1 MSSGSTIAK
10 CYVEIIP
17 SMEGA
22 QAKIAKGL
30 GVDSV
35 GTSEGKKLGSSLV
48 NSLKTAAASTGKVVA
63 GATTTLVTAVSA
75 AVVGIT
81 KQALTS
87 YKDYEQLTGGV
98 EKLFG
103 SSAKKVMANAAKAYA
118 TAGLDANRYME
129 QVTNVSASLI
139 ASLGGNTKAAA
150 KAADKAIR
158 DMSDNANVFGTD
170 MQSIQNAYNG
180 FAKGN
185 YGMLDN
191 LKLGYQGTK
200 EEMQRLL
207 IDAEKLSGV
216 HYELGN
222 YADAIEAI
230 HVIQKEMK
238 ITGTTT
244 KEALG
249 TIDGS
254 LHMTKAAWTN
264 FTTALGTGDSK
275 MLTESI
281 NALKTSI
288 LGVKGEA
295 NGLVNNVLP
304 IINNIFSAITDSVTQ
319 LVVPLVSS
327 LLPTLTT
334 TITSLLNQVPDII
347 DGILPALSTTIGS
360 LLTTTVPALLTSLLK
375 VASSLLN
382 TLSKHTE
389 GFLTLITTIATEMIV
404 KITEHLP
411 QFLTGIGKLITGIVK
426 ALPKMILTIVKAL
439 PTIIKNLI
447 AAIVGFVTNDLPDII
462 DAFLE
467 VFDYLPDIINELV
480 GALPEIIQAIVDAL
494 PKMLPALIQ
503 GLVQLAMALTMS
515 YAQIAVVFTEALPTI
530 VQAIVEDIPTQI
542 NTFRIA
548 IVTLCTSIYTEFVN
562 AISKLFNDGKG
573 GPFVRIG
580 EAFAKLGAMLL
591 LAVANLAT
599 PLINAF
605 KTVISGAVTAIKN
618 LFSPLVKWFKT
629 LWSNIIT
636 GVTTAWT
643 NVKNTITTAINAI
656 KTTISVVFTTIK
668 TTISTVFSSIK
679 STATSVWNGV
689 KTAITTPINSAKSL
703 ISTAVSGIKT
713 TVTNTFSTLYNTV
726 TATWNNIKDAIAK
739 PINSAKTLVTNAVA
753 TLKNAF
759 NFKWSLPH
767 LDLPHISVSGGKP
780 PYGIGGK
787 GSLPKFDIQWY
798 AKGYDE
804 AQILKSSAIFGV
816 GENGQLLGG
825 GEHGNEVVV
834 GEKHLLDMIAKTQR
848 QNSVSEQNITINVY
862 GADGQSEEELAQK
875 VINKLTNMTD
885 NRRVV
890 YA

>member
-1 MSSGSTIAK
+1 MAATICKA
-10 CYVEIIP
+10 YVEIIP

-30 GVDSV
+30 GVESV

-48 NSLKTAAASTGKVVA
+48 NSLKTATASIGKVVA
-63 GATTTLVTAVSA
+63 GATTGLVTAVSA

-118 TAGLDANRYME
+118 TAGIDANRYME

-170 MQSIQNAYNG
+170 MQSIQNAYSG

-207 IDAEKLSGV
+207 TDAEKLSGV

-222 YADAIEAI
+222 YADMVDAI

-249 TIDGS
+249 TIEGS
-254 LHMTKAAWTN
+254 VNMTKAAWTN
-264 FTTALGTGDSK
+264 FTTALSSGDSK
-275 MLTESI
+275 MLSESI

-304 IINNIFSAITDSVTQ
+304 IINNVFSAITDSVTQ

-334 TITSLLNQVPDII
+334 AITSLLKQVPDII
-347 DGILPALSTTIGS
+347 DGILPTLGTTIGS
-360 LLTTTVPALLTSLLK
+360 LLTTTVPTLLTSLLK
-375 VASSLLN
+375 VASSLLE
-382 TLSKHTE
+382 TLGKHTE
-389 GFLTLITTIATEMIV
+389 GFLTLVTTIAAEMVV
-404 KITEHLP
+404 KITEYLP
-411 QFLTGIGKLITGIVK
+411 QFLTGITKVITGIVK

-447 AAIVGFVTNDLPDII
+447 ASIVGFVKNDLPEII
-462 DAFLE
+462 NAFLE
-467 VFDYLPDIINELV
+467 VLDYLPDIIKELV
-480 GALPEIIQAIVDAL
+480 AALPEIIQAIVNAL
-494 PKMLPALIQ
+494 PEMLPALIQ

-515 YAQIAVVFTEALPTI
+515 YAQIAIVLTESLPTI
-530 VQAIVEDIPTQI
+530 VQTIVEDIPSQI
-542 NTFRIA
+542 NAFRIA

-562 AISKLFNDGKG
+562 AIGKLFNDGN
-573 GPFVRIG
+573 PFVRIC
-580 EAFAKLGAMLL
+580 EAFVKFGATLL
-591 LAVANLAT
+591 LSVANLAT

-605 KTVISGAVTAIKN
+605 KNVISGAVTAIKN

-643 NVKNTITTAINAI
+643 TVKNTVTTVINAI

-668 TTISTVFSSIK
+668 TTISTVFGSIR
-679 STATSVWNGV
+679 STAASIWNGV
-689 KTAITTPINSAKSL
+689 KTAITTPITSAKSL

-726 TATWNNIKDAIAK
+726 TATWNNIKNAITK
-739 PINSAKTLVTNAVA
+739 PIESAKTLVTNAVA
-753 TLKNAF
+753 TLKKAF
-759 NFKWSLPH
+759 DFKWSLPH

-787 GSLPKFDIQWY
+787 GSLPKFDIEWY

-816 GENGQLLGG
+816 GANGQLLGG
-825 GEHGNEVVV
+825 GERGNEVVV

-848 QNSVSEQNITINVY
+848 RNAVSDQNITINVY
-862 GADGQSEEELAQK
+862 GADGQSEEEIAQK
-875 VINKLTNMTD
+875 VIDKLTNMTD